1 MFFNTDSPPDGP
13 FNTLLWPVILIVIA
27 GVICYFAHKVEW
39 DGKKAP
45 WKWAALVPL
54 ILGLL
59 VGISALR
66 FVTDTNY
73 DLVSMTYGLGKK
85 VTYCFWADFLMPIL
99 GLGGFA
105 YWQYWSKNQGQR
117 Y

>member
-1 MFFNTDSPPDGP
+1 MFFNADDPPQGP
-13 FNTLLWPVILIVIA
+13 FDALLWPLILFVIA
-27 GVICYFAHKVEW
+27 ALICYFAHKAEW

-54 ILGLL
+54 VIGLA
-59 VGISALR
+59 VGFTAFRL
-66 FVTDTNY
+66 VTDLNY
-73 DLVSMTYGLGKK
+73 NGLALGKK
-85 VTYCFWADFLMPIL
+85 VTYCLWVDALLPIL
-99 GLGGFA
+99 SLVGFG